1 MFWHFNI
8 NKGQDNNSITKG
20 NATTAIKKDTVILNA
35 LGQQT
40 RIREEQRLKYQAL
53 NSRMASTNSQ

>member
-40 RIREEQRLKYQAL
+40 RIKQGFEKNKDL
-53 NSRMASTNSQ
+53 NIKL